1 MDRNISRRSFVGAGI
16 GALSAIALAAC
27 ANEPA
32 DPAPQTPSGSEES
45 QAKPASIRVASLKGP
60 TSIGLA
66 DLMKRAEEGATED
79 TYEFTVSAAADEVAP
94 LLIKGDVDIALVP
107 ANLASVVF
115 NKTEGGILA
124 IDINTLGVLYVVAS
138 DESISSFTDLAG
150 KTVFLTGKGATP
162 EYVMSFLLE
171 RAGIASEV
179 TLEFK
184 DEAAEVVS
192 ALAADAAAV
201 AVLPEPFVTAALTKN
216 EALSR
221 RLSLT
226 DVWDETAADSKSRL
240 VTGATVVRKAFLEEF
255 PESVL
260 AFIDEHAASV
270 EAVNADP
277 GTYGQVVADLG
288 IVDAAPIATKAI
300 PNCNLVCITG
310 SEMQDAL
317 SGYLEVLYG
326 ADPASVGGELPTD
339 NFYFLG

>member
-1 MDRNISRRSFVGAGI
+1 M
-16 GALSAIALAAC
+16 
-27 ANEPA
+27 
-32 DPAPQTPSGSEES
+32 
-45 QAKPASIRVASLKGP
+45 
-60 TSIGLA
+60 
-66 DLMKRAEEGATED
+66 
-79 TYEFTVSAAADEVAP
+79 Y
-94 LLIKGDVDIALVP
+94 
-107 ANLASVVF
+107 

-138 DESISSFTDLAG
+138 DDSIGTFTDLAG

-171 RAGIASEV
+171 RAGITSEV

-184 DEAAEVVS
+184 DEAAEVVN

-226 DVWDETAADSKSRL
+226 DVWDETASDSSSRL
-240 VTGATVVRKAFLEEF
+240 VTGVTVTRRAFLEEY
-255 PESVL
+255 PQ
-260 AFIDEHAASV
+260 AGIDFIAEHAASV

-277 GTYGQVVADLG
+277 ATYGQVVADLG
-288 IVDAAPIATKAI
+288 IVDAAPIAVKAI

-310 SEMQDAL
+310 TEMQAAL
-317 SGYLEVLYG
+317 SGYLHVLHE
-326 ADPASVGGELPTD
+326 ADPASVGGELPPD